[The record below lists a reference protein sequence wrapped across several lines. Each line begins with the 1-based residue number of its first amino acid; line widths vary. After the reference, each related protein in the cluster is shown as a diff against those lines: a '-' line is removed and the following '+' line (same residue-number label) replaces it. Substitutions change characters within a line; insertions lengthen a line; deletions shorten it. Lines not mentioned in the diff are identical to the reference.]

1 MKMLFKKQEYA
12 SKQLCPVHCYLIT
25 NVIFEVIDNQN
36 VHIVAIYVYIY
47 TYRLFVIVNGTW
59 GVWGAWS
66 TCSKTCN
73 NGTRTRYRSCDNPAP
88 AHGGADCLGKNLE
101 MTSCYIIPCPGMN
114 KIE

>member
-1 MKMLFKKQEYA
+1 MLLKKQEYA

-25 NVIFEVIDNQN
+25 NVVFEVIDNQN

-59 GVWGAWS
+59 GVWRAWS

-73 NGTRTRYRSCDNPAP
+73 NGMRTRYRLCDNPAP
-88 AHGGADCLGKNLE
+88 AHGGADCQGNKNE
-101 MTSCYIIPCPGMN
+101 TTSCFIIPCPGMN